1 MTELAPEEPLDLDRL
16 ARGIAERGL
25 AVPAVFFL
33 ELHRPL
39 AHLASELALIGSP
52 LLASLLGLRRF
63 EQLRA
68 VLADPEQYEALVT
81 SIERHAAE
89 EKR

>member
-1 MTELAPEEPLDLDRL
+1 MTNPAPDEPLDLDRL

-39 AHLASELALIGSP
+39 AHLASQLALLGSP
-52 LLASLLGLRRF
+52 LLAAMLGLQRF

-68 VLADPEQYEALVT
+68 VLADPEQYEALVAG
-81 SIERHAAE
+81 IERHARE
-89 EKR
+89 EQR